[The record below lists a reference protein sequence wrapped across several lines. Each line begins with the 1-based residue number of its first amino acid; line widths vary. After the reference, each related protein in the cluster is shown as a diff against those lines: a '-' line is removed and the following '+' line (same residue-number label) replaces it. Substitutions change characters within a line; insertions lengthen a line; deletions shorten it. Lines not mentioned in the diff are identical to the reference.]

1 MFDTVRVFLEQ
12 YTTAAPVLAILIRIG
27 SVIIPP
33 IPSTALDAV
42 FLAVFG
48 KWDGFIYTIIG
59 SMIGSTANFF
69 IARKF
74 GEPAVRRF
82 MAVEKIRL
90 WEERIRMQAGIAGL
104 ISVRVATVL
113 IFDYIS
119 YVAGLTKISYGKFL
133 ATTFLTNAV
142 FVGLFYY
149 FGGVIIERKSYW
161 AIILL
166 LPIAILFVLMRRG
179 KIWKRFQGYVT
190 IEGSEESG
198 SLLPTT
204 EAKEQE

>member
-1 MFDTVRVFLEQ
+1 MFESVQAFLET
-12 YTTAAPVLAILIRIG
+12 YTTAAPVAAILIRIW

-48 KWDGFIYTIIG
+48 KWNGFIYTIIG

-74 GEPAVRRF
+74 REPAVRRF
-82 MAVEKIRL
+82 MALEKIRA
-90 WEERIRMQAGIAGL
+90 WEEKIRTQTGLLGL

-119 YVAGLTKISYGKFL
+119 YIAGLTKISYGKFL

-149 FGGVIIERKSYW
+149 FGGIIIEHKSYW
-161 AIILL
+161 AIIFL
-166 LPIAILFVLMRRG
+166 LPIAILFVLLRRG
-179 KIWKRFQGYVT
+179 RIFRRFQGYVN
-190 IEGSEESG
+190 IEGPVETDN
-198 SLLPTT
+198 LPSPDG
-204 EAKEQE
+204 K